1 MSDLSDSALI
11 ERWQRDGDSEARE
24 ELVDRYRGLVR
35 SLAARYVDRGEPFD
49 DLLQVAWI
57 GLLKAIDRFD
67 PARELRLA
75 SYATPTI
82 VGEIRRYYRDHGWAI
97 RVPRPLHELRVR
109 ANGEIDRFTAAH
121 GSAPTI
127 RELAALLGH
136 SEDEVLD
143 ALQTELARAPAPLQ
157 TTGSDGEERM
167 LAIEAEEAG
176 FDEVDT
182 RMLLEHGLAELADR
196 ERRIVELRFD
206 KGLTQ
211 LEIAS
216 QLGISQMHVSRLLR
230 QALEALRH
238 QLDP

>member
-1 MSDLSDSALI
+1 MSDLSDNALI
-11 ERWQRDGDSEARE
+11 ERWQRDGDGEARE

-35 SLAARYVDRGEPFD
+35 SLAVRYVDRGEPFD

-109 ANGEIDRFTAAH
+109 ANAEIDRFTASH

-127 RELAALLGH
+127 RELAALLSR

-143 ALQTELARAPAPLQ
+143 ALQTELARAPAPLHA
-157 TTGSDGEERM
+157 TGSDGEERM
-167 LAIEAEEAG
+167 LAIETEEPG
-176 FDEVDT
+176 FDEIDT
-182 RMLLEHGLAELADR
+182 QMLLEHGLAGLADR

-206 KGLTQ
+206 EGLSQ

-230 QALEALRH
+230 RALEALRH
-238 QLDP
+238 ELDG